1 VDEQNAIRRL
11 KQGDIHGLE
20 WLVMQ
25 YQLKAL
31 RAAFLIT
38 QDKPMAEDIVQEAF
52 INAFAHIDSFDE
64 RRPFAPWFM
73 RSVVNASVK
82 AMQRDAKRTVPLRE
96 EDISSLEKM
105 LNDEDLSPEEQLELN
120 ESQSKVRGALL
131 RLSPRQR
138 AAVVLR
144 YFLDMSEKEM
154 SDEMGIA
161 PGTVK
166 WLLHT
171 ARKNLRELLIPK
183 RNSP

>member
-11 KQGDIHGLE
+11 KQGDINGLE
-20 WLVMQ
+20 WLVTQ
-25 YQLKAL
+25 YQLKAI

-38 QDKPMAEDIVQEAF
+38 HDRPMAEEIVQEAF
-52 INAFAHIDSFDE
+52 INAFTHIDSFDD
-64 RRPFAPWFM
+64 RQPFAPWFM

-82 AMQRDAKRTVPLRE
+82 AMQRDVKRTVLFPE
-96 EDISSLEKM
+96 EDTSSLEKILM
-105 LNDEDLSPEEQLELN
+105 DEGLSPEEQIELS
-120 ESQSKVRGALL
+120 EFQSKVREAMLC
-131 RLSPRQR
+131 LSPRQR

-154 SDEMGIA
+154 SDELGIA

-171 ARKNLRELLIPK
+171 ARKNLRALLVQK
-183 RNSP
+183 RYRS